1 MNETEECQYENIPT
15 SCPCLYFSD
24 TLTLCIMELP
34 LYNANLLLRRF
45 ILSRDPLLYR
55 YTIVYARLSALY
67 RHDGLSLKS
76 SIPQVPFGARAL
88 AMTLLY
94 PVDVSHE
101 ALDGVR
107 PNTI

>member
-1 MNETEECQYENIPT
+1 MTYIKPHHVAEECQYENIPT

-67 RHDGLSLKS
+67 RLL
-76 SIPQVPFGARAL
+76 L
-88 AMTLLY
+88 AEHGDRVRTLRHTMM
-94 PVDVSHE
+94 D
-101 ALDGVR
+101 
-107 PNTI
+107 

>member
-1 MNETEECQYENIPT
+1 MNEAEECQYENIPT

-45 ILSRDPLLYR
+45 ILSKDPLLYR
-55 YTIVYARLSALY
+55 YTIVYARLSA
-67 RHDGLSLKS
+67 HDGLSLKS